1 MLVLTEN
8 WRHQYEG
15 ASMGVLIVE
24 NAQCAELSELL
35 EVQRRQVEEDLRV
48 AFASKEE
55 LDASAVLEAYGQ
67 YYKRFKKTY
76 HVRQQLESVIFKG
89 KSIPSV
95 TPLVEAMFMAELKNG
110 LLTAGHDLGQVQ
122 GTLTLDTAN
131 GEETYVLINGKEQ
144 MLKVQDMFLRDDVG
158 VLSSVIYGPDQRTR
172 IVSETKNA
180 VFTVYAPEG
189 VSRKTVEQHLEDI
202 YSYVRLAAPQ
212 ALRRE
217 QIVYEAKNI

>member
-1 MLVLTEN
+1 MLILTEN
-8 WRHQYEG
+8 WRHQHDG

-24 NAQCAELSELL
+24 NAQCTGLSESL
-35 EVQRRQVEEDLRV
+35 EAQRRQVEADLRV

-55 LDASAVLEAYGQ
+55 LDASVVLEAYGQ

-89 KSIPSV
+89 KSIPAV

-110 LLTAGHDLGQVQ
+110 LLTAGHDLGQLQ
-122 GTLTLDTAN
+122 GTLTLDSAS
-131 GEETYVLINGKEQ
+131 GEEAYVLINGKEQ
-144 MLKVQDMFLRDDVG
+144 TLKVQDMFLRDEAG
-158 VLSSVIYGPDQRTR
+158 VLSSIIYGPDQRTR

-180 VFTVYAPEG
+180 VFTVYAPTGISQEI
-189 VSRKTVEQHLEDI
+189 VEQHLEDI

-212 ALRRE
+212 ALKRE
-217 QIVYEAKNI
+217 KKVYKAKNI

>member
-1 MLVLTEN
+1 MLVVTEN
-8 WRHQYEG
+8 WRLQYAG
-15 ASMGVLIVE
+15 ASMGLLVVE
-24 NAQCAELSELL
+24 NAQCLGRSEAL
-35 EVQRRQVEEDLRV
+35 EQQRRQVEKELRE
-48 AFASKEE
+48 AFGSKEE
-55 LDASAVLEAYGQ
+55 LDASAVLAAYSQ
-67 YYKRFKKTY
+67 YYKQFKKTY

-110 LLTAGHDLGQVQ
+110 LLTAGHDLEQVQ
-122 GTLTLDTAN
+122 GLLTLDAAS

-144 MLKVQDMFLRDDVG
+144 TLKIQDMFLRDDVG
-158 VLSSVIYGPDQRTR
+158 VLSSIIYGPDQRTR
-172 IVSETKNA
+172 IVPETKNA

-189 VSRKTVEQHLEDI
+189 VSRKMVKQHLEDI

-217 QIVYEAKNI
+217 RKVYE

>member
-1 MLVLTEN
+1 MLILTEN

-24 NAQCAELSELL
+24 NAQCKGLSEAL
-35 EVQRRQVEEDLRV
+35 EQQGQQVEAALRA

-55 LDASAVLEAYGQ
+55 LEASAVLEAYGQ
-67 YYKRFKKTY
+67 YYKQFKKTY

-110 LLTAGHDLGQVQ
+110 LLTAGHDLEQVQ
-122 GTLTLDTAN
+122 GLLTLDAASAD
-131 GEETYVLINGKEQ
+131 ESYVLLNGKEQ
-144 MLKVQDMFLRDDVG
+144 TLKAQDMFLRDDVS
-158 VLSSVIYGPDQRTR
+158 VLSSIIYGPDQRTR
-172 IVSETKNA
+172 IAPETKHA
-180 VFTVYAPEG
+180 VFTVYAPAG
-189 VSRKTVEQHLEDI
+189 IARKAVEQHLEDI

-217 QIVYEAKNI
+217 QNVYN

>member
-1 MLVLTEN
+1 MLILTEN

-24 NAQCAELSELL
+24 NAQCAGLSESL
-35 EVQRRQVEEDLRV
+35 EAQRRQVEADLRA
-48 AFASKEE
+48 AFGSKEE
-55 LDASAVLEAYGQ
+55 LEASAVLEAYGQ

-76 HVRQQLESVIFKG
+76 HVKQQLESVIFKG

-110 LLTAGHDLGQVQ
+110 LLTAGHDLAQVQ
-122 GTLTLDTAN
+122 GTLTLDAAN

-144 MLKVQDMFLRDDVG
+144 TLKVQDMFLRDDVS
-158 VLSSVIYGPDQRTR
+158 VLSSILYGPDQRTR
-172 IVSETKNA
+172 IRPETKNV
-180 VFTVYAPEG
+180 VFTVYAPTG
-189 VSRKTVEQHLEDI
+189 IARKAVEQHLEDT

-217 QIVYEAKNI
+217 QNVYN

>member
-1 MLVLTEN
+1 MLILTEN

-24 NAQCAELSELL
+24 NAQCAGVSEPL
-35 EVQRRQVEEDLRV
+35 EAQRRQVEADLRA

-55 LDASAVLEAYGQ
+55 LEASAVLEAYGQ

-76 HVRQQLESVIFKG
+76 HVKQQLESVIFKG

-110 LLTAGHDLGQVQ
+110 LLTAGHDLAQVQ
-122 GTLTLDTAN
+122 GTLTLDAAN

-144 MLKVQDMFLRDDVG
+144 TLKVQDMFLRDDVS
-158 VLSSVIYGPDQRTR
+158 VLSSIIYGPDQRTR
-172 IVSETKNA
+172 IAPETKHA
-180 VFTVYAPEG
+180 VFTVYAPDG
-189 VSRKTVEQHLEDI
+189 VSRKNVEQHLEDI

-217 QIVYEAKNI
+217 QNVYN

>member
-1 MLVLTEN
+1 MLILTEN
-8 WRHQYEG
+8 WRRQYEG

-24 NAQCAELSELL
+24 NAQCAGLSEPL
-35 EVQRRQVEEDLRV
+35 EAQRRQVEADLRA

-55 LDASAVLEAYGQ
+55 LEASAVLEAYGQ

-76 HVRQQLESVIFKG
+76 HVKQQLESVIFKG
-89 KSIPSV
+89 KCIPSV

-110 LLTAGHDLGQVQ
+110 LLTAGHDLAQVQ
-122 GTLTLDTAN
+122 GTLTLDAAN

-144 MLKVQDMFLRDDVG
+144 TLKVQDMFLRDDVG
-158 VLSSVIYGPDQRTR
+158 VLSSILYGPDQRTR
-172 IVSETKNA
+172 IRPETKNA
-180 VFTVYAPEG
+180 VFTVYAPTG
-189 VSRKTVEQHLEDI
+189 IARKAVEQHLEDI

-217 QIVYEAKNI
+217 QNVYN

>member
-1 MLVLTEN
+1 MLVVTEN
-8 WRHQYEG
+8 WRRQYAG
-15 ASMGVLIVE
+15 ASMGLLVVE
-24 NAQCAELSELL
+24 NAQCLGRSEAL
-35 EVQRRQVEEDLRV
+35 EQQRRQVEKELRE
-48 AFASKEE
+48 AFGSKEE
-55 LDASAVLEAYGQ
+55 LDASAVLAAYSQ
-67 YYKRFKKTY
+67 YYKQFKKTY

-122 GTLTLDTAN
+122 GTLTLDAAS

-158 VLSSVIYGPDQRTR
+158 VLSSIIYGPDQRTR
-172 IVSETKNA
+172 IVPETKNA

-217 QIVYEAKNI
+217 QKVYE

>member
-1 MLVLTEN
+1 MLVVTEN
-8 WRHQYEG
+8 WRRQYAG
-15 ASMGVLIVE
+15 ASMGLLVVE
-24 NAQCAELSELL
+24 NAQCLGRSEAL
-35 EVQRRQVEEDLRV
+35 EQQRRLVEKELRE
-48 AFASKEE
+48 AFGSKEE
-55 LDASAVLEAYGQ
+55 LDASAVLAAYSQ
-67 YYKRFKKTY
+67 YYKQFKKTY

-122 GTLTLDTAN
+122 GTLTLDAAS

-144 MLKVQDMFLRDDVG
+144 TLKIQDMFLRDDVG
-158 VLSSVIYGPDQRTR
+158 VLSSIIYGPDQRTR
-172 IVSETKNA
+172 IRPETKNV
-180 VFTVYAPEG
+180 VFTVYAPTG
-189 VSRKTVEQHLEDI
+189 IARKAVEQHLEDT

-217 QIVYEAKNI
+217 QKIYE

>member
-1 MLVLTEN
+1 MLVVTEN
-8 WRHQYEG
+8 WRRQYAG
-15 ASMGVLIVE
+15 ASMGLLVVE
-24 NAQCAELSELL
+24 NAQCLGRSEAL
-35 EVQRRQVEEDLRV
+35 EQQRRQVEKELRE
-48 AFASKEE
+48 AFGSKEE
-55 LDASAVLEAYGQ
+55 LDASRVLAAYGQ

-122 GTLTLDTAN
+122 GTLTLDAAS

-144 MLKVQDMFLRDDVG
+144 TLKIQDMFLRDDVG
-158 VLSSVIYGPDQRTR
+158 VLSSIIYGPDQRTR
-172 IVSETKNA
+172 IVPETKNA

-189 VSRKTVEQHLEDI
+189 VSRKMVKQHLEDI

-217 QIVYEAKNI
+217 RKVYE

>member
-1 MLVLTEN
+1 
-8 WRHQYEG
+8 
-15 ASMGVLIVE
+15 MGVLIVE

-35 EVQRRQVEEDLRV
+35 EAQRRQVEEDLRA

-55 LDASAVLEAYGQ
+55 LEASAVLEAYGQ

-110 LLTAGHDLGQVQ
+110 LLTAGHDLEQVQ
-122 GTLTLDTAN
+122 GTLTLDAAN

-144 MLKVQDMFLRDDVG
+144 TLKVQDMFLRDDVS
-158 VLSSVIYGPDQRTR
+158 VLSSIIYGPDQRTR
-172 IVSETKNA
+172 IAPETKHA
-180 VFTVYAPEG
+180 VFTVYAPDG
-189 VSRKTVEQHLEDI
+189 VSRKNVEQHLEDI
-202 YSYVRLAAPQ
+202 HSYVRLAAPQ

-217 QIVYEAKNI
+217 QNVYN

>member
-1 MLVLTEN
+1 MLILTEN

-24 NAQCAELSELL
+24 NAQCLGRSEAL
-35 EVQRRQVEEDLRV
+35 EQQRRQVEKELRE
-48 AFASKEE
+48 AFGSKEE
-55 LDASAVLEAYGQ
+55 LDASAVLAAYSQ
-67 YYKRFKKTY
+67 YYKQFKKTY
-76 HVRQQLESVIFKG
+76 HVWQQLESVIFKG

-110 LLTAGHDLGQVQ
+110 LLTAGHDLEQVQ
-122 GTLTLDTAN
+122 GLLTLDAAS

-144 MLKVQDMFLRDDVG
+144 TLKIQDMFLRDDVG
-158 VLSSVIYGPDQRTR
+158 VLSSIIYGPDQRTR
-172 IVSETKNA
+172 IVPETKNA
-180 VFTVYAPEG
+180 VFTVYAPSG
-189 VSRKTVEQHLEDI
+189 ISREAVEQHLEDI

-217 QIVYEAKNI
+217 QKVYE

>member
-1 MLVLTEN
+1 MLVVTEN
-8 WRHQYEG
+8 WRRQYAG
-15 ASMGVLIVE
+15 ASMGLLVVE
-24 NAQCAELSELL
+24 NAQCLGRSEAL
-35 EVQRRQVEEDLRV
+35 EQQRRQVEKELRE
-48 AFASKEE
+48 AFGSKEE
-55 LDASAVLEAYGQ
+55 LDASAVLAAYSQ
-67 YYKRFKKTY
+67 YYKQFKKTY

-122 GTLTLDTAN
+122 GTLTLDAAS

-144 MLKVQDMFLRDDVG
+144 TLKIQDMFLRDDVG
-158 VLSSVIYGPDQRTR
+158 VLSSIIYGPDQRTR
-172 IVSETKNA
+172 IVPETKNA

-189 VSRKTVEQHLEDI
+189 VSRKMVEQHLEDI

-217 QIVYEAKNI
+217 RKVYE

>member
-1 MLVLTEN
+1 MLVVTEN
-8 WRHQYEG
+8 WRRQYAG
-15 ASMGVLIVE
+15 ASMGLLVVE
-24 NAQCAELSELL
+24 NAQCLGRSEAL
-35 EVQRRQVEEDLRV
+35 EQQRRQVEKELRE
-48 AFASKEE
+48 AFGSKEE
-55 LDASAVLEAYGQ
+55 LDASAVLAAYSQ
-67 YYKRFKKTY
+67 YYKQFKKTY

-122 GTLTLDTAN
+122 GTLTLDAAS

-144 MLKVQDMFLRDDVG
+144 TLKIQDMFLRDDVG
-158 VLSSVIYGPDQRTR
+158 VLSSIIYGPDQRTR
-172 IVSETKNA
+172 IVPETKNA

-189 VSRKTVEQHLEDI
+189 VSRKMVKQHLEDI

-217 QIVYEAKNI
+217 RKVYE

>member
-1 MLVLTEN
+1 MLILTEN

-24 NAQCAELSELL
+24 NAQCKGLSESL
-35 EVQRRQVEEDLRV
+35 EAQRRQVEEDLRA
-48 AFASKEE
+48 AFGSKEE
-55 LDASAVLEAYGQ
+55 LDTSAVLEAYGQ

-76 HVRQQLESVIFKG
+76 HVRQQMESVIFKG

-131 GEETYVLINGKEQ
+131 GEETYALINGKEQ
-144 MLKVQDMFLRDDVG
+144 TLKVQDMFLRDDVG
-158 VLSSVIYGPDQRTR
+158 VLSSIIYGPDQRTR
-172 IVSETKNA
+172 IVPETKNA

-189 VSRKTVEQHLEDI
+189 VSRKIVEHHLEDI

-217 QIVYEAKNI
+217 QRVYE

>member
-1 MLVLTEN
+1 MLILTEN

-24 NAQCAELSELL
+24 NAQCAGVSEPL
-35 EVQRRQVEEDLRV
+35 EAQRRQVEADLRA

-55 LDASAVLEAYGQ
+55 LEASAVLEAYGQ

-76 HVRQQLESVIFKG
+76 HVKQQLESVIFKG

-110 LLTAGHDLGQVQ
+110 LLTAGHDLAQVQ
-122 GTLTLDTAN
+122 GTLTLDAAN

-144 MLKVQDMFLRDDVG
+144 TLKVQDMFLRDEAD
-158 VLSSVIYGPDQRTR
+158 VLSSIIYRPDRRTCIGP
-172 IVSETKNA
+172 ETKRA
-180 VFTVYAPEG
+180 VFTVYAPSG
-189 VSRKTVEQHLEDI
+189 ISREAVEQHLEDI

-217 QIVYEAKNI
+217 QKVYE

>member
-15 ASMGVLIVE
+15 ASMGVMIVE
-24 NAQCAELSELL
+24 NAQCKGMSESL
-35 EVQRRQVEEDLRV
+35 EAQRRQVEADLRA
-48 AFASKEE
+48 AFGSKEE
-55 LDASAVLEAYGQ
+55 LEASAVLEAYGQ

-76 HVRQQLESVIFKG
+76 HVKQQLESVIFKG
-89 KSIPSV
+89 KCIPSV

-110 LLTAGHDLGQVQ
+110 LLTAGHDLAQVQ
-122 GTLTLDTAN
+122 GTLTLDAAN

-144 MLKVQDMFLRDDVG
+144 TLKVQDMFLRDDVG
-158 VLSSVIYGPDQRTR
+158 VLSSILYGPDQRTR
-172 IVSETKNA
+172 IRPETKNA

-189 VSRKTVEQHLEDI
+189 VSRKNVEQHLEDI

-217 QIVYEAKNI
+217 QNVYN

>member
-1 MLVLTEN
+1 MLVVTEN
-8 WRHQYEG
+8 WRRQYAG
-15 ASMGVLIVE
+15 ASMGLLVVE
-24 NAQCAELSELL
+24 NAQCLGRSEAL
-35 EVQRRQVEEDLRV
+35 EQQRRQVEKELRE
-48 AFASKEE
+48 AFGSKEE
-55 LDASAVLEAYGQ
+55 LDASAVLAAYSQ
-67 YYKRFKKTY
+67 YYKQFKKTY

-110 LLTAGHDLGQVQ
+110 LLTAGHDLEQVQ
-122 GTLTLDTAN
+122 GLLTLDAAS

-144 MLKVQDMFLRDDVG
+144 TLKIQDMFLRDDVS
-158 VLSSVIYGPDQRTR
+158 VLSSIIYGPDQRTR
-172 IVSETKNA
+172 IRPETRNA

-189 VSRKTVEQHLEDI
+189 VSRKMVKQHLEDI

-217 QIVYEAKNI
+217 RKVYE

>member
-1 MLVLTEN
+1 MLILTEN

-24 NAQCAELSELL
+24 NAQCKGLSEAL
-35 EVQRRQVEEDLRV
+35 EQQGQQVEAALRA
-48 AFASKEE
+48 AFGSKEE
-55 LDASAVLEAYGQ
+55 LEASAVLEAYGQ

-76 HVRQQLESVIFKG
+76 HVKQQLESVIFKG
-89 KSIPSV
+89 KCIPSV

-110 LLTAGHDLGQVQ
+110 LLTAGHDLAQVQ
-122 GTLTLDTAN
+122 GTLTLDAAN

-144 MLKVQDMFLRDDVG
+144 TLKVQDMFLRDDVG
-158 VLSSVIYGPDQRTR
+158 VLSSILYGPDQRTR
-172 IVSETKNA
+172 IRPETKNV
-180 VFTVYAPEG
+180 VFTVYAPTG
-189 VSRKTVEQHLEDI
+189 IARKAVEQHLEDT

-217 QIVYEAKNI
+217 QNVYN

>member
-1 MLVLTEN
+1 
-8 WRHQYEG
+8 
-15 ASMGVLIVE
+15 MGVLIGE
-24 NAQCAELSELL
+24 NAQCKGLSEAL
-35 EVQRRQVEEDLRV
+35 EQQGQQVEAALRA

-55 LDASAVLEAYGQ
+55 LEASAVLEAYGQ

-76 HVRQQLESVIFKG
+76 HVKQQLESVIFKG

-110 LLTAGHDLGQVQ
+110 LLTAGHDLAQVQ
-122 GTLTLDTAN
+122 GTLTLDAAN

-144 MLKVQDMFLRDDVG
+144 TLKVQDMFLRDDVG
-158 VLSSVIYGPDQRTR
+158 VLSSILYGPDQRTR
-172 IVSETKNA
+172 IRPETKNV
-180 VFTVYAPEG
+180 VFTVYAPTG
-189 VSRKTVEQHLEDI
+189 IARKAVEQHLEDI

-217 QIVYEAKNI
+217 QNVYN

>member
-1 MLVLTEN
+1 MLILTEN

-24 NAQCAELSELL
+24 NAQCKGLSESL
-35 EVQRRQVEEDLRV
+35 EAQRRQVEADLRA
-48 AFASKEE
+48 AFGSKEE
-55 LDASAVLEAYGQ
+55 LEASAVLEAYGQ

-122 GTLTLDTAN
+122 GTLTLDAAN

-144 MLKVQDMFLRDDVG
+144 TLKVQDMFLRDDVG
-158 VLSSVIYGPDQRTR
+158 VLSSILYGPDQRTR
-172 IVSETKNA
+172 IRPETKNV
-180 VFTVYAPEG
+180 VFTVYAPTG
-189 VSRKTVEQHLEDI
+189 IARKAVEQHLEDI

-217 QIVYEAKNI
+217 QNVYN

>member
-1 MLVLTEN
+1 MLILTEN

-24 NAQCAELSELL
+24 NAQCKGLSEAL
-35 EVQRRQVEEDLRV
+35 EQQGQQVEAALRA

-55 LDASAVLEAYGQ
+55 LEASAVLEAYGQ

-76 HVRQQLESVIFKG
+76 HVKQQLESVIFKG
-89 KSIPSV
+89 KCIPSV

-110 LLTAGHDLGQVQ
+110 LLTAGHDLAQVQ
-122 GTLTLDTAN
+122 GTLTLDAAN

-144 MLKVQDMFLRDDVG
+144 TLKVQDMFLRDDVG
-158 VLSSVIYGPDQRTR
+158 VLSSILYGPDQRTR
-172 IVSETKNA
+172 IRPETKNV
-180 VFTVYAPEG
+180 VFTVYAPTG
-189 VSRKTVEQHLEDI
+189 IARKAVEQHLEDT

-217 QIVYEAKNI
+217 QNVYN

>member
-1 MLVLTEN
+1 MLILTEN

-24 NAQCAELSELL
+24 NAQCTGLSEAL
-35 EVQRRQVEEDLRV
+35 EQQRQQVEGGLRT
-48 AFASKEE
+48 AFGSKEE
-55 LDASAVLEAYGQ
+55 LDASRVLAAYGQ

-76 HVRQQLESVIFKG
+76 HAKQQLESAIFKG
-89 KSIPSV
+89 KCIPSV

-110 LLTAGHDLGQVQ
+110 LLTAGHDLAQVQ
-122 GTLTLDTAN
+122 GTLTLDAAN

-144 MLKVQDMFLRDDVG
+144 TLKIQDMFLRDDVG
-158 VLSSVIYGPDQRTR
+158 VLSSIIYGPDQRTR
-172 IVSETKNA
+172 IRPETKNA

-189 VSRKTVEQHLEDI
+189 VSRKMVEQHLEDI

-217 QIVYEAKNI
+217 RKVYE

>member
-1 MLVLTEN
+1 MLILTEN

-24 NAQCAELSELL
+24 NAQCAGVSEPL
-35 EVQRRQVEEDLRV
+35 EAQRRQVEADLRA
-48 AFASKEE
+48 AFGSKEE
-55 LDASAVLEAYGQ
+55 LDTSAVLEAYGQ

-76 HVRQQLESVIFKG
+76 HVKQQLESVIFKG

-110 LLTAGHDLGQVQ
+110 LLTAGHDLAQVQ
-122 GTLTLDTAN
+122 GTLTLDAAN

-144 MLKVQDMFLRDDVG
+144 TLKVQDMFLRDDVG
-158 VLSSVIYGPDQRTR
+158 VLSSILYGPDQRTR
-172 IVSETKNA
+172 IRPETKNV
-180 VFTVYAPEG
+180 VFTVYAPTG
-189 VSRKTVEQHLEDI
+189 IARKAVEQHLEDI

-217 QIVYEAKNI
+217 QNVYN